1 MDFARWARH
10 RSNYR
15 NCSTKASHN
24 RCTNHH
30 RRCTKARSPTPPPAR
45 ADAGYGSRVLRGCA
59 RRHDL
64 SLRRNRRP
72 DHRGQDRRGGA
83 IAARLIGVWNPL
95 WKGATGPPIKAPP
108 RADVSTGAPPT
119 AKMTRMLA
127 AIRMVI
133 ARALPALSTD
143 RTLFRLI
150 RQFQGAS
157 RFSAA
162 RISVSSLLLERAAM
176 SRKASPTSAV
186 HFLSIVA

>member
-1 MDFARWARH
+1 MEGCD
-10 RSNYR
+10 
-15 NCSTKASHN
+15 
-24 RCTNHH
+24 
-30 RRCTKARSPTPPPAR
+30 R
-45 ADAGYGSRVLRGCA
+45 AA
-59 RRHDL
+59 
-64 SLRRNRRP
+64 N
-72 DHRGQDRRGGA
+72 
-83 IAARLIGVWNPL
+83 
-95 WKGATGPPIKAPP
+95 KGAAPGGRP
-108 RADVSTGAPPT
+108 TGAPPT

>member
-1 MDFARWARH
+1 MPRERARVPRPAAAAQSQAGPSARVP
-10 RSNYR
+10 
-15 NCSTKASHN
+15 T
-24 RCTNHH
+24 
-30 RRCTKARSPTPPPAR
+30 ARSGAIEGRIVGARNALWEGAVRPPP
-45 ADAGYGSRVLRGCA
+45 
-59 RRHDL
+59 
-64 SLRRNRRP
+64 
-72 DHRGQDRRGGA
+72 
-83 IAARLIGVWNPL
+83 
-95 WKGATGPPIKAPP
+95 KGPAW
-108 RADVSTGAPPT
+108 ADVSPGAMRPPA

-176 SRKASPTSAV
+176 SRKAPPTSAV
-186 HFLSIVA
+186 HFLSIVALSQHACRNSVAVIVFNSPVSSWGCQ

>member
-1 MDFARWARH
+1 
-10 RSNYR
+10 
-15 NCSTKASHN
+15 
-24 RCTNHH
+24 
-30 RRCTKARSPTPPPAR
+30 
-45 ADAGYGSRVLRGCA
+45 
-59 RRHDL
+59 
-64 SLRRNRRP
+64 
-72 DHRGQDRRGGA
+72 
-83 IAARLIGVWNPL
+83 
-95 WKGATGPPIKAPP
+95 
-108 RADVSTGAPPT
+108 
-119 AKMTRMLA
+119 MTRMLA

-133 ARALPALSTD
+133 ARALPALSTG

>member
-1 MDFARWARH
+1 MEGCD
-10 RSNYR
+10 
-15 NCSTKASHN
+15 
-24 RCTNHH
+24 
-30 RRCTKARSPTPPPAR
+30 R
-45 ADAGYGSRVLRGCA
+45 AA
-59 RRHDL
+59 
-64 SLRRNRRP
+64 N
-72 DHRGQDRRGGA
+72 
-83 IAARLIGVWNPL
+83 
-95 WKGATGPPIKAPP
+95 KGAAPGGL
-108 RADVSTGAPPT
+108 STGAPPT
-119 AKMTRMLA
+119 AKMARTLT

>member
-1 MDFARWARH
+1 MLDIGQG
-10 RSNYR
+10 Y
-15 NCSTKASHN
+15 C
-24 RCTNHH
+24 
-30 RRCTKARSPTPPPAR
+30 
-45 ADAGYGSRVLRGCA
+45 ADARGATTC
-59 RRHDL
+59 
-64 SLRRNRRP
+64 
-72 DHRGQDRRGGA
+72 RGGAIAGRIISAGVTTRRGGA

-143 RTLFRLI
+143 RTLFRII